1 MPAPS
6 SCPQPAS
13 APREGGATAR
23 GEAAVAWTPA
33 SLAWLGL
40 LLALGFLGNYCRLTL
55 FFGVDFLFGGIVVL
69 LVLYFYGLAWGLL
82 ASLAAGSYTCF
93 LWHHPYA
100 LVIFTLE
107 TLFLG
112 LLLRHRRGH
121 LVLLDLLFW
130 VFLGTPLVWVF
141 YHSVLGMDGTAT
153 LLIMLKQSVNGL
165 FNALVA
171 SLAINYLPLARLL
184 GTRAEPRQVTLQETL
199 FNLMVALVLLPA
211 LLITVLMSRQQ
222 MARMETRSL
231 TQLEELSADLSDH
244 LRLWFLQ
251 HLGAVREAA
260 ALAARTGMQSTAEL
274 QRALE
279 LLKKTFPDLHNLYV
293 ADARGTTIAFY
304 PPVNERGEPTIG
316 LNFADRPYFRL
327 LKATEEPVVSE
338 VFQGRGGVFS
348 PIVTISVPVLVDKE
362 FQGFALGAVNLDRV
376 RQLLQP
382 FREREAEITLV
393 DTEGRGAAS
402 TVPARAAMQV
412 FDRKKGGVTRPL
424 KASVYQWM
432 PADPK
437 LPAML
442 RWKGSFLVKETVIAP
457 DLPWTLIVDLPLAS
471 LQKQLYHSY
480 LRNLAIML
488 GLVVP
493 ALLLALVLSGWIAR
507 PLAHLARATSDLPG
521 QLSGEPLA
529 WPDSSAAEIHS
540 LIGNFRSMAQA
551 LKENFQELTAR
562 GRELETINRTLEA
575 EVQERSGAQEA
586 LRWERER
593 LYSLLDGLP
602 AYVYLLAP
610 DYSIRFANRRFRES
624 FGEPGGRTCFAALQG
639 RGEPCEPCRI
649 REVFT
654 RQRPKEWQ
662 WTSPGGRVYQ
672 IYDYPFAD
680 IDGSPLVLEMGID
693 VTERQRAEEALRQS
707 EERYRSLVENI
718 NLGISLQD
726 AHHRIIMTN
735 AAQAR
740 MFNKD
745 PREFVGKECFREYEK
760 REEVCPHCPGRKAM
774 ATGLP
779 ARVETGGVRDDGS
792 RFVAHLHA
800 FPIRAPDGQAAGF
813 IEVVEDITERRQAE
827 EALRRSE
834 ERYRLLAENSR
845 DVIWTTDL
853 NLNCTYL
860 SPAIEALTGYPP
872 EEALSLKPEQMFTPA
887 SADLAH
893 QTLAE
898 ELAREET
905 GAADPARSRTLDL
918 EFRRRDGGSVWA
930 ELRMA
935 FLRDGQGRPVG
946 VVGVARNLTERRRME
961 EEKAALEAHLQ
972 QAQKL
977 EAIGTLAGGIAHDF
991 NNLLAALQGYTE
1003 LSLLQ
1008 LEQEPEPGLLKGNL
1022 EAMLQAEARAR
1033 DLVQQLLTFSRRREQ
1048 ETQPVQVELIVKEA
1062 LKLLRASLP
1071 ATIEIRPEIEEDT
1084 GLVLADPSQ
1093 VHQVVMNLC
1102 TNAYQAMREGGGLLE
1117 VRLEKVEVE
1126 AEAGPQPT
1134 LPPGPYLRLT
1144 VRDTGHGMPPE
1155 VRERLF
1161 EPYFT
1166 TRPPGEGSGLGLAVV
1181 HGIVS
1186 RLGGAV
1192 EVESQVGEGSTFRV
1206 YFPRLARPPAPE
1218 TADDREIPSGK
1229 ERILFVDDEK
1239 QIVQVGKRLLE
1250 HLGYQVTAKES
1261 SVEAL
1266 NAFQAETEAFDL
1278 VITDQ
1283 TMPQMTGVELAAEMM
1298 HLRKDIPIIL
1308 CTGYSEVVSAEHA
1321 KELGIREYLLKPIVA
1336 RDLARAIRRV
1346 LDQPG
1351 QDN

>member
-6 SCPQPAS
+6 SCPPPAS
-13 APREGGATAR
+13 APREGSATAR
-23 GEAAVAWTPA
+23 AAASVAWTPA
-33 SLAWLGL
+33 SLAGLGL

-55 FFGVDFLFGGIVVL
+55 FFGVDFLFGGIAVL

-82 ASLAAGSYTCF
+82 ASLVASSYTYF

-100 LVIFTLE
+100 LLIFTLE

-112 LLLRHRRGH
+112 LLLRYRRGN
-121 LVLLDLLFW
+121 LILLDLLFW
-130 VFLGTPLVWVF
+130 VFLGTPAVWVF
-141 YHSVLGMDGTAT
+141 YHYALGMDGTTT
-153 LLIMLKQSVNGL
+153 LLSMLKQSVNGL

-171 SLAINYLPLARLL
+171 SLAINALPLARLL
-184 GTRAEPRQVTLQETL
+184 GTGAGPREVSLQETL
-199 FNLMVALVLLPA
+199 FNLMVALVLFPA

-222 MARMETRSL
+222 MGRMESRSL
-231 TQLEELSADLSDH
+231 TQLEELTADLSNTLH
-244 LRLWFLQ
+244 LWFLQ

-260 ALAARTGMQSTAEL
+260 ELAGRTRMESPAEL

-279 LLKKTFPDLHNLYV
+279 LLKRTFPDFHNLYV
-293 ADARGTTIAFY
+293 ANAQGTTIAFY

-316 LNFADRPYFRL
+316 LNFADRAYFRL
-327 LKATEEPVVSE
+327 LKATEQPVVSE
-338 VFQGRGGVFS
+338 VFLGRGGVFS
-348 PIVTISVPVLVDKE
+348 PIVTISVPILVEKD
-362 FQGFALGAVNLDRV
+362 FRGFALGALDLDRV
-376 RQLLQP
+376 RQMLQP
-382 FREREAEITLV
+382 FREREAEITLM
-393 DTEGRGAAS
+393 DTKGRVVAS
-402 TVPARAAMQV
+402 TVVERAPMEV
-412 FDRKKGGVTRPL
+412 FDRKKGGVSHPL

-432 PADPK
+432 PADYR

-457 DLPWTLIVDLPLAS
+457 DLPWMLIAELPLAP
-471 LQKQLYHSY
+471 LQKELYLSY
-480 LRNLAIML
+480 LRNLATML
-488 GLVVP
+488 GLAVS
-493 ALLLALVLSGWIAR
+493 AMLLALVLSSWIAR
-507 PLAHLARATSDLPG
+507 PLAHLARTTSDLPR

-529 WPDSSAAEIHS
+529 WPESSAAEIHS

-562 GRELETINRTLEA
+562 GLELERINETLEA
-575 EVQERSGAQEA
+575 EVQERSRAQAA
-586 LRWERER
+586 LRLERQR

-624 FGEPGGRTCFAALQG
+624 FGEPGGRTCFALLRG
-639 RGEPCEPCRI
+639 RATPCEVCAV
-649 REVFT
+649 REVFA

-662 WTSPGGRVYQ
+662 WTSPSGRIYQ

-680 IDGSPLVLEMGID
+680 IDGSPLVLEMGIE

-707 EERYRSLVENI
+707 EERYRLLAENI
-718 NLGISLQD
+718 DLGISLQD
-726 AHHRIIMTN
+726 ADHRIIMTN
-735 AAQAR
+735 AALAR
-740 MFNKD
+740 MFHKV
-745 PREFVGKECFREYEK
+745 PQEFVGKECFREYEK
-760 REEVCPHCPGRKAM
+760 REAVCPHCPGVRAL

-779 ARVETGGVRDDGS
+779 AKVETEGVRDDGS
-792 RFVAHLHA
+792 RFKVCIHA
-800 FPIRAPDGQAAGF
+800 FPVYAPDGLAAGF
-813 IEVVEDITERRQAE
+813 IEVVEDVTELRQAE
-827 EALRRSE
+827 EAQRKSE

-853 NLNCTYL
+853 NLNFTYL
-860 SPAIEALTGYPP
+860 SPAIQSLIGYPP
-872 EEALSLKPEQMFTPA
+872 EEALSLKPEQMLAPA

-898 ELAREET
+898 ELAREKT
-905 GAADPARSRTLDL
+905 GAADPARSRTLEL
-918 EFRRRDGGSVWA
+918 EFRRRDGATVWG

-946 VVGVARNLTERRRME
+946 VLGVTRDLTERRRME

-1003 LSLLQ
+1003 LSLLK
-1008 LEQEPEPGLLKGNL
+1008 LKQESDTGLIKGNL
-1022 EAMLQAEARAR
+1022 EAMLQAEARAH
-1033 DLVQQLLTFSRRREQ
+1033 DLVQQLLTFSRQREQ
-1048 ETQPVQVELIVKEA
+1048 ESQPVQVELIVKEA

-1071 ATIEIRPEIEEDT
+1071 ATIEIRPEIESDS

-1117 VRLEKVEVE
+1117 VRLERVEVE
-1126 AEAGPQPT
+1126 AGAGPQPP
-1134 LPPGPYLRLT
+1134 LPPGAYLKLT
-1144 VRDTGHGMPPE
+1144 VQDTGSGMSPE
-1155 VRERLF
+1155 VQERLF

-1166 TRPPGEGSGLGLAVV
+1166 TKPPGEGIGLGLAVV

-1192 EVESQVGEGSTFRV
+1192 EVETQVGKGSTFRV
-1206 YFPRLARPPAPE
+1206 YFPRLERAPAPE
-1218 TADDREIPSGK
+1218 SAEDREIPSGK

-1239 QIVQVGKRLLE
+1239 QIIQVGKRLLE
-1250 HLGYQVTAKES
+1250 HLGYQVTAKDS

-1266 NAFQAETEAFDL
+1266 NAFQAEAEAYDL

-1283 TMPQMTGVELAAEMM
+1283 TMPQLTGVELAAEMM

-1308 CTGYSEVVSAEHA
+1308 CTGYSEVVSAEQA